1 MATITNYINLQG
13 NMAGGLRTIA
23 SNANTAQQELNGTA
37 SGVTKL
43 HGVLS
48 GLKSPAKAIGAIF
61 TGNYL
66 ADLAGDVTNAV
77 MGGVGAIVNT
87 AEEYAGIKARLSL
100 IAGSQQNVA
109 ALNDM
114 IYQSAQ
120 RARGGYL
127 DMAQAV
133 SQLTLNARDA
143 FPDPREAVSFIEG
156 TQKLF
161 VVGGASKENQ
171 KNAMLQLTQAMASGR
186 LQGDEF
192 RSISENAPM
201 IQNIL
206 AKSMGVSRGQL
217 KQLASEGKI
226 TADVIKTAIIGNMA
240 EINAQFEAM
249 PKKWG
254 DHFTDLKN
262 VATRAF
268 VPIYD
273 DISTLANSQGVKQFI
288 SGAKTGIV
296 FLSNLIRKMATGFGQ
311 FMAVAKPGILVLG
324 DTIKSFANGM
334 GELFPEVPQLKP
346 IPDQKVKLV
355 SEQTTPGQNPSSA
368 KPKDNGIQR
377 LIAGAKIGAAVVAKA
392 IGGIVTGIGYLLSGI
407 TKAGAYIV
415 SWIGGAFTVA
425 TKLAAGFFGIIS
437 AGFPVVL
444 GLVAGLATV
453 WAICNAQQAYSIAL
467 AKAQA
472 VWDAVVSAGMVAR
485 RTALGIVAGAMFA
498 WNVITAGNITMQS
511 ILAFVTGL
519 VTGNVL
525 VLAAIIVGV
534 LVAAYVIW
542 NSAGMTLADGIAGA
556 MDFII
561 DATETAVNACIKLI
575 NGLLEG
581 FNAVAERLN
590 SIFHAGIGK
599 AELIGEVNFQGAKQ
613 WSEAVRQGN
622 FMEKMK
628 TTVGDT
634 FGDLFKLPDMS
645 KSGDWSGGVGDQI
658 ATNTGDTAGN
668 TKGIKDALD
677 SSADDLR
684 FLKEAAER
692 EAINKYTTA
701 TIHIDAGGMQVYNNE
716 RRDFDGMLRRFADV
730 VQEAAV
736 AGAEAVKA

>member
-161 VVGGASKENQ
+161 VIGGASKENQ

-226 TADVIKTAIIGNMA
+226 TADVIKTAIVGNMA

-296 FLSNLIRKMATGFGQ
+296 FLSNLIRKMATGFRE

-334 GELFPEVPQLKP
+334 GELFPEVPQLKS

-355 SEQTTPGQNPSSA
+355 SEQTTSGQNPSPA

-377 LIAGAKIGAAVVAKA
+377 LIAGAKVGAAVVAKA

-407 TKAGAYIV
+407 TKAGAYIA

-425 TKLAAGFFGIIS
+425 AKLAAGFFGIIS

-525 VLAAIIVGV
+525 ILAAIIVGV

-556 MDFII
+556 MDFIV

-590 SIFHAGIGK
+590 SVFHAGIGK

-613 WSEAVRQGN
+613 WSDAVRQGN

-645 KSGDWSGGVGDQI
+645 KSGDWPGGVGDQI
-658 ATNTGDTAGN
+658 AANTGDTAGN
-668 TKGIKDALD
+668 TKGIKDALG

-716 RRDFDGMLRRFADV
+716 RRDFDGMLRRFADA

>member
-1 MATITNYINLQG
+1 
-13 NMAGGLRTIA
+13 MAGGLRTIA
-23 SNANTAQQELNGTA
+23 SNANTAQQG
-37 SGVTKL
+37 
-43 HGVLS
+43 LS
-48 GLKSPAKAIGAIF
+48 GLASSAKGLGGTFSALKPTMAMTGSIF

-77 MGGVGAIVNT
+77 MEGVGAIVET
-87 AEEYAGIKARLSL
+87 AEEYAGIKARLGL

-161 VVGGASKENQ
+161 VIGGASKENQ
-171 KNAMLQLTQAMASGR
+171 KNAMLQLTQAVASGW
-186 LQGDEF
+186 LQGDGF

-296 FLSNLIRKMATGFGQ
+296 FLSNLIRKMTTGFGQ

-346 IPDQKVKLV
+346 IPTRKLNLC
-355 SEQTTPGQNPSSA
+355 QNRRRLGRIQARLNRKIMAYNDWLPGQ
-368 KPKDNGIQR
+368 K
-377 LIAGAKIGAAVVAKA
+377 
-392 IGGIVTGIGYLLSGI
+392 
-407 TKAGAYIV
+407 
-415 SWIGGAFTVA
+415 
-425 TKLAAGFFGIIS
+425 
-437 AGFPVVL
+437 
-444 GLVAGLATV
+444 
-453 WAICNAQQAYSIAL
+453 
-467 AKAQA
+467 
-472 VWDAVVSAGMVAR
+472 
-485 RTALGIVAGAMFA
+485 
-498 WNVITAGNITMQS
+498 
-511 ILAFVTGL
+511 
-519 VTGNVL
+519 
-525 VLAAIIVGV
+525 
-534 LVAAYVIW
+534 
-542 NSAGMTLADGIAGA
+542 
-556 MDFII
+556 
-561 DATETAVNACIKLI
+561 
-575 NGLLEG
+575 
-581 FNAVAERLN
+581 
-590 SIFHAGIGK
+590 
-599 AELIGEVNFQGAKQ
+599 
-613 WSEAVRQGN
+613 
-622 FMEKMK
+622 
-628 TTVGDT
+628 
-634 FGDLFKLPDMS
+634 
-645 KSGDWSGGVGDQI
+645 
-658 ATNTGDTAGN
+658 
-668 TKGIKDALD
+668 
-677 SSADDLR
+677 
-684 FLKEAAER
+684 
-692 EAINKYTTA
+692 
-701 TIHIDAGGMQVYNNE
+701 
-716 RRDFDGMLRRFADV
+716 
-730 VQEAAV
+730 
-736 AGAEAVKA
+736 

>member
-23 SNANTAQQELNGTA
+23 SNANTAQQG
-37 SGVTKL
+37 
-43 HGVLS
+43 LS
-48 GLKSPAKAIGAIF
+48 GLAYGAKGVGGAF
-61 TGNYL
+61 SALKPTMAMTGAMFAGSVL
-66 ADLAGDVTNAV
+66 AAGVTAAASAV
-77 MGGVGAIVNT
+77 MALQGDLMDT
-87 AEEYAGIKARLSL
+87 AAEYVGIKARLGL

-171 KNAMLQLTQAMASGR
+171 KNAMLQLTQAMASGW
-186 LQGDEF
+186 LQGDGF

-355 SEQTTPGQNPSSA
+355 SEQTTSGQNPSPA

-377 LIAGAKIGAAVVAKA
+377 LIAGAKVGAAVVAKA

-407 TKAGAYIV
+407 TKAGAYIA

-425 TKLAAGFFGIIS
+425 AKLAAGFFGIIS

-542 NSAGMTLADGIAGA
+542 TSAGMTLADGIAGA

-561 DATETAVNACIKLI
+561 DATEMAVNACIKLI
-575 NGLLEG
+575 NGLITVL
-581 FNAVAERLN
+581 NAAAGGIN
-590 SIFHAGIGK
+590 SVFGTHIGK
-599 AELIGEVNFQGAKQ
+599 IGLVGEVNFQGAKQ

-628 TTVGDT
+628 TTFGDT

-658 ATNTGDTAGN
+658 AANTGDTAGN

>member
-23 SNANTAQQELNGTA
+23 SNANTAQQG
-37 SGVTKL
+37 
-43 HGVLS
+43 LS
-48 GLKSPAKAIGAIF
+48 GLASGAKELGGAFSALKPTMAMTGSIF

-77 MGGVGAIVNT
+77 MEGVGAIVET
-87 AEEYAGIKARLSL
+87 AEEYAGIKARLGL

-273 DISTLANSQGVKQFI
+273 DISTLANSDAVKGLIEGV
-288 SGAKTGIV
+288 KTGIV
-296 FLSNLIRKMATGFGQ
+296 LVANAVRGIATG
-311 FMAVAKPGILVLG
+311 V
-324 DTIKSFANGM
+324 
-334 GELFPEVPQLKP
+334 
-346 IPDQKVKLV
+346 
-355 SEQTTPGQNPSSA
+355 SSA
-368 KPKDNGIQR
+368 ASFISRGLN
-377 LIAGAKIGAAVVAKA
+377 
-392 IGGIVTGIGYLLSGI
+392 
-407 TKAGAYIV
+407 
-415 SWIGGAFTVA
+415 GAFSIA
-425 TKLAAGFFGIIS
+425 RQAAAAFFGIIS

-525 VLAAIIVGV
+525 ILAAIIVGV

-556 MDFII
+556 MDFIV

-590 SIFHAGIGK
+590 SVFHAGIGK

-628 TTVGDT
+628 ATVGDT

-645 KSGDWSGGVGDQI
+645 KSGDWSSGVGDQI
-658 ATNTGDTAGN
+658 AANTGDTAGN

>member
-1 MATITNYINLQG
+1 MATITNYINLRG
-13 NMAGGLRTIA
+13 DMAGGLRTIA
-23 SNANTAQQELNGTA
+23 SNANTAQQG
-37 SGVTKL
+37 
-43 HGVLS
+43 LS
-48 GLKSPAKAIGAIF
+48 GLASGAKGLGGAFGALKPATAMTGAIF
-61 TGNYL
+61 AGSLLATG
-66 ADLAGDVTNAV
+66 VTAAV
-77 MGGVGAIVNT
+77 IAVTALQGRLMDT
-87 AEEYAGIKARLSL
+87 AEEYAGIKARLGL

-133 SQLTLNARDA
+133 SLLTLNAREA

-171 KNAMLQLTQAMASGR
+171 KNVMLQLTQAMTSGR

-192 RSISENAPM
+192 RSISKNAPM

-268 VPIYD
+268 VPIYE
-273 DISTLANSQGVKQFI
+273 DINGLANSAAVKSMVSGVKTGVVFI
-288 SGAKTGIV
+288 VNAIRGVAGGVRWLASGVG
-296 FLSNLIRKMATGFGQ
+296 
-311 FMAVAKPGILVLG
+311 
-324 DTIKSFANGM
+324 
-334 GELFPEVPQLKP
+334 
-346 IPDQKVKLV
+346 
-355 SEQTTPGQNPSSA
+355 
-368 KPKDNGIQR
+368 
-377 LIAGAKIGAAVVAKA
+377 
-392 IGGIVTGIGYLLSGI
+392 SG
-407 TKAGAYIV
+407 
-415 SWIGGAFTVA
+415 IGGAFTIAGPAA
-425 TKLAAGFFGIIS
+425 TGFFNILS
-437 AGFPVVL
+437 AGFPVAMA
-444 GLVAGLATV
+444 LVAGLVTTLAV
-453 WAICNAQQAYSIAL
+453 YNAQQAYSIAL
-467 AKAQA
+467 AKTQA
-472 VWDAVVSAGMVAR
+472 VWEAVVSAAMAAR
-485 RTALGIVAGAMFA
+485 KAALGTIMGLMFA
-498 WNVITAGNITMQS
+498 WNVMTAGNITLQS
-511 ILAFVTGL
+511 ILAAVTGFVTGNIL
-519 VTGNVL
+519 L
-525 VLAAIIVGV
+525 MAAIIAGV
-534 LVAAYVIW
+534 LVGAYVLW

-575 NGLLEG
+575 NGLITVL
-581 FNAVAERLN
+581 NAAAGGIN
-590 SIFHAGIGK
+590 SVFGTNIGK
-599 AELIGEVNFQGAKQ
+599 IGLVGEVNFQGAKQ
-613 WSEAVRQGN
+613 WSDAVRKGT
-622 FMEKMK
+622 FMEKLK
-628 TTVGDT
+628 ATAGDM

-645 KSGDWSGGVGDQI
+645 NSGNWPDGIGDQI
-658 ATNTGDTAGN
+658 AANTGDTAGN

-730 VQEAAV
+730 VQEAAIS
-736 AGAEAVKA
+736 GAEAVKA